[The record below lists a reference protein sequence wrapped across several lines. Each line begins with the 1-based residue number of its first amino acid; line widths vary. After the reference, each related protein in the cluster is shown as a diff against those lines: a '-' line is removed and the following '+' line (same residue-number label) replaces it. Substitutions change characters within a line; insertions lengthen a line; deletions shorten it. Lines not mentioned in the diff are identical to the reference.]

1 MDRVNK
7 KAKGRLWQNCSE
19 RLLQNMVSLEQQRFE
34 WRRADKS
41 SNLIDF
47 PSSCVFINSNNA
59 FIFHYAGSLG
69 AINPFGK
76 NPLSGPMR
84 GWLCLEVIIPWK
96 CYQPYAMNSSTSPLN
111 EELTS
116 L

>member
-47 PSSCVFINSNNA
+47 PSSCVFVNSNNA

-69 AINPFGK
+69 AINPSGK

-96 CYQPYAMNSSTSPLN
+96 CYQPYAMNSSISPLN

>member
-7 KAKGRLWQNCSE
+7 KAKGRLWQNCSD
-19 RLLQNMVSLEQQRFE
+19 RFLQNMISLEQQKFE
-34 WRRADKS
+34 WRRAGKS
-41 SNLIDF
+41 SNLIDL
-47 PSSCVFINSNNA
+47 PSSFVFVNSNNA

-69 AINPFGK
+69 AINPSGK
-76 NPLSGPMR
+76 NPLSRPMP

-96 CYQPYAMNSSTSPLN
+96 CYQPYAMNSSISPLN

>member
-1 MDRVNK
+1 MYLFVIMQE
-7 KAKGRLWQNCSE
+7 ALAPQIT
-19 RLLQNMVSLEQQRFE
+19 LE
-34 WRRADKS
+34 
-41 SNLIDF
+41 
-47 PSSCVFINSNNA
+47 
-59 FIFHYAGSLG
+59 
-69 AINPFGK
+69 K

-96 CYQPYAMNSSTSPLN
+96 CYQPYAMNSSISPLN